1 MRNKA
6 RVFGCLLAG
15 ASVISISE
23 PAAAAAVQA
32 SQAARFY
39 DIPAQP
45 LGSALSSYAEVSG
58 VDLVA
63 NPAAVKG
70 KRSHAIKGNFSPED
84 ALNEILR
91 GTSLDYRMS
100 SNGSVIVG
108 GALGYVPASVHTSST
123 EVDGTQLAQNEVQ
136 PAPAADSPAQQSTPA
151 NAGSEIVITGVRASL
166 ERSRDIK
173 RNATGVVDAVS
184 AEEIGKF
191 PDTNLAESLQ
201 RIPGVSIE
209 RRNGEGARVTVR
221 GFGPQFNLV
230 TVNGRQLATTDINV
244 IGGDENVDFS
254 RAQSRSFD
262 FSNLASDGVSRL
274 EVWKT
279 GRAASPSGGIGAT
292 INIVTQRPLD
302 GHVTGLRGSIGAKAQ
317 EDTSL
322 HQLKP
327 TPEVSGILTWSNP
340 QNTFGATIFG
350 AYQKRLSA
358 AASSTSNDWN
368 ILPYGGAGG
377 FLDPNRGMYLP
388 GHTVVTGAP
397 SNPNELVAIP
407 NDSRYHYS
415 TSSRETING
424 SATVQFRPVETLT
437 FTADAL
443 YARNRLREDRSDQT
457 NWFNRPFDTVTFDS
471 DPVVA
476 TAVNLGEGALYG
488 VKDIG
493 FEQQHR
499 SSKTTLYSV
508 GLNAKWEITPELTLN
523 LDGNTS
529 KSKSTPDS
537 PNNTTSTLVS
547 FGAPV
552 VDAHSVDYSGP
563 IPQQHWVLNDC
574 LRGNCN
580 NQLDIGDLSTAV
592 ARTNTAA
599 QTHRVNQ
606 FRADLGWDFGQ
617 GVRLDLGGTY
627 IDSKMLSTQTFTQ
640 QILGDWG
647 LSHVGDVQQHAGSLI
662 QVFCMQCKFDHY
674 NPTDALIDFRA
685 NAVDLN
691 NIFSPLYASMGNPVN
706 VTGSS
711 YDQVHEKVTAAY
723 AQASWDG
730 EIAGHKANL
739 VGGLRWE
746 DTKVTAFAL
755 VTQPSEVVWNAD
767 NDFSVVQSNQTVPLT
782 KTGHYTNVLPAVDF
796 KIEASHGLI
805 ARISYSKTLA
815 RPEYQYLFASTLV
828 TGAPNRP
835 MYLGGVATGSTGNP
849 NLKPLVSDNEDL
861 SLEYYYGRSNYVSAG
876 LFAKQV
882 QNFVGIAQFKQSLF
896 GLRDPSSGAPGTTS
910 GTALTLINSNG
921 IPVSDVSLFTMT
933 ALINANGG
941 NTSSALAQFL
951 SHYNASTKTI
961 DQAFVDQILGL
972 YDVHPTATDPLLQFT
987 VATPINNQTANI
999 HGFELQ
1005 AQHFFGNTGLGVAG
1019 SLTKVFGDVGFD
1031 RGSDPNSNAFALTGL
1046 SDSFNVTAIYEKY
1059 GISARLSYNWR
1070 GRFLAALNRGGS
1082 HNPVYFAPF
1091 GTLDGS
1097 ISYNV
1102 TPNASIT
1109 FEAQNLTS
1117 EPIRTY
1123 ARSTHQL
1130 WFAQELHP
1138 RFWLGARWRFGGN
1151 AAPPP
1156 PAPPPPAPP
1165 PPPPPATQTCPD
1177 GSVISAAAACPA
1189 PPPPPPPPPPP
1200 ATKGERG
1207 N

>member
-1 MRNKA
+1 
-6 RVFGCLLAG
+6 
-15 ASVISISE
+15 
-23 PAAAAAVQA
+23 
-32 SQAARFY
+32 
-39 DIPAQP
+39 
-45 LGSALSSYAEVSG
+45 
-58 VDLVA
+58 
-63 NPAAVKG
+63 
-70 KRSHAIKGNFSPED
+70 
-84 ALNEILR
+84 
-91 GTSLDYRMS
+91 
-100 SNGSVIVG
+100 
-108 GALGYVPASVHTSST
+108 
-123 EVDGTQLAQNEVQ
+123 
-136 PAPAADSPAQQSTPA
+136 
-151 NAGSEIVITGVRASL
+151 
-166 ERSRDIK
+166 
-173 RNATGVVDAVS
+173 
-184 AEEIGKF
+184 
-191 PDTNLAESLQ
+191 
-201 RIPGVSIE
+201 
-209 RRNGEGARVTVR
+209 
-221 GFGPQFNLV
+221 
-230 TVNGRQLATTDINV
+230 
-244 IGGDENVDFS
+244 
-254 RAQSRSFD
+254 
-262 FSNLASDGVSRL
+262 
-274 EVWKT
+274 
-279 GRAASPSGGIGAT
+279 
-292 INIVTQRPLD
+292 
-302 GHVTGLRGSIGAKAQ
+302 
-317 EDTSL
+317 
-322 HQLKP
+322 
-327 TPEVSGILTWSNP
+327 VSGILSWSNP
-340 QNTFGATIFG
+340 ETSFGATNFG

-358 AASSTSNDWN
+358 AASATSNDWN
-368 ILPYGGAGG
+368 ILPYGGTGG

-397 SNPNELVAIP
+397 SDPNELVAIP

-443 YARNRLREDRSDQT
+443 YARNRLKEDRSDQT

-476 TAVNLGEGALYG
+476 TAVKLGEGSLYG

-508 GLNAKWEITPELTLN
+508 GLNAKWQINDQLTLDV
-523 LDGNTS
+523 DGNTS
-529 KSKSTPDS
+529 KSKSVPDS
-537 PNNTTSTLVS
+537 PNHTTSTLFS
-547 FGAPV
+547 MGAPV
-552 VDAHSVDYSGP
+552 VDAHSVDFTGP
-563 IPQQHWVLNDC
+563 IPLQQWVLNDVA
-574 LRGNCN
+574 RGNGN
-580 NQLDIGDLSTAV
+580 GQLDLGDLGTQQ
-592 ARTNTAA
+592 ARTNTAN

-606 FRADLGWDFGQ
+606 LRADLGWNFGG
-617 GVRLDLGGTY
+617 GVKLDLGGTY

-640 QILGDWG
+640 QHLGDWG
-647 LSHVGDVQQHAGSLI
+647 ISHVGDVQQYAGDLV
-662 QVFCMQCKFDHY
+662 QTFCLQCKFDHY
-674 NPTDALIDFRA
+674 NPTNALIDFRG
-685 NAVDLN
+685 NAVDLLN
-691 NIFSPLYASMGNPVN
+691 ALSPHYASLGDPMI
-706 VTGSS
+706 VTGQS

-730 EIAGHKANL
+730 EIVGHKASL
-739 VGGLRWE
+739 TGGLRWE

-755 VTQPSEVVWNAD
+755 VTQPSEIVWNAD
-767 NDFSVVQSNQTVPLT
+767 NDFSVVQSSQTVPLT

-796 KIEASHGLI
+796 KIEASRGLV
-805 ARISYSKTLA
+805 ARVSYSKTLA

-835 MYLGGVATGSTGNP
+835 MYLGGVATGQTGNP

-882 QNFVGIAQFKQSLF
+882 QNFVGIAQFQQSLF

-910 GTALTLINSNG
+910 GSALTLINNNG

-933 ALINANGG
+933 ALINANNG
-941 NTSSALAQFL
+941 NTANALSQFL
-951 SHYNASTKTI
+951 ANYNAATKTI
-961 DQAFVDQILGL
+961 NQAFVDQILGL
-972 YDVHPTATDPLLQFT
+972 YDVHATATDPLLQFT

-1005 AQHFFGNTGLGVAG
+1005 GQHFFGDTGFGVAG

-1031 RGSDPNSNAFALTGL
+1031 RGADPSSNAFALTGL
-1046 SDSFNVTAIYEKY
+1046 SDSFNATAIYEKY
-1059 GISARLSYNWR
+1059 GFSARLSYNWR
-1070 GRFLAALNRGGS
+1070 GKFLAALNRGGS

-1097 ISYNV
+1097 ISYNI

-1138 RFWLGARWRFGGN
+1138 RFWFGARWRFGGSN

-1156 PAPPPPAPP
+1156 PPVA

-1177 GSVISAAAACPA
+1177 GSVIEATATCPAPPPA
-1189 PPPPPPPPPPP
+1189 PPPPPPPPP
-1200 ATKGERG
+1200 ATSGERG